1 MLGAVAREQVDNVM
15 TAEEQRYR
23 ERSLW
28 LDGVPEQLGPRPS
41 LSGDLDCDVAIV
53 GAGFTGLWSAYYL
66 KRAQPD
72 LRVAVLEAEIAGYG
86 PSGRNGGWVSSGIAA
101 SPHAYERKSDRSA
114 VIRATRETFNTVDE
128 IGEVAER
135 EGIECG
141 YLKAGMLTVAT
152 TAPQE
157 QRLNDSVRSSHEV
170 GMGADDLWLLGPAET
185 EEEAAI
191 NRVRLASFTPH
202 AARIDPARLVRGLAH
217 ACERLGVQIYE
228 RTRALE
234 AGPGSV
240 RCETG
245 TVRAEIVLRATEAY
259 TSTLHGSSRNYLPLY
274 SLMIA
279 TEPLPDEAWEEFRWN
294 DGLLIG
300 DRHHLFFYAQRTS
313 DGRIAIGG
321 RGAPYR
327 LGRPVD
333 ERNERNDGVRTRLET
348 ALRWNF
354 PIASDVEIT
363 HHWGGPLAVPRDWS
377 MSISFDR
384 SSGFGFAGGYVG
396 HGVVAANISGRT
408 LADLALGRDTDLVTL
423 PWVGHRS
430 RKWEPEPLRY
440 LASTAIVHTLGSAD
454 RAEDRRGKRA
464 WRTLFTSP
472 FMPPQ

>member
-1 MLGAVAREQVDNVM
+1 MLGAVAREQVQDISSG
-15 TAEEQRYR
+15 AEDRYR
-23 ERSLW
+23 ARSLW
-28 LDGVPEQLGPRPS
+28 LDQLAEPLTPRPS
-41 LSGDLDCDVAIV
+41 LPGDLDCDVAIV

-66 KRAQPD
+66 KRHQPD
-72 LRVAVLEAEIAGYG
+72 LRVVVLEAEVAGYG

-101 SPHAYERKSDRSA
+101 SPRAYERKSDRSA
-114 VIRATRETFNTVDE
+114 VIRATRETFNSVGE
-128 IGEVAER
+128 IGEVVDR
-135 EGIECG
+135 EGIDCG
-141 YLKAGMLTVAT
+141 YLRAGMLTVAT

-157 QRLNDSVRSSHEV
+157 QRLRDSTRASHEV
-170 GMGADDLWLLGPAET
+170 GMGADDIWLLGPTET
-185 EEEAAI
+185 EELAAV
-191 NRVRLASFTPH
+191 NRVRLASYSPH
-202 AARIDPARLVRGLAH
+202 AARVDPGRLVRGLART
-217 ACERLGVQIYE
+217 CERLGVQIYE

-234 AGPGSV
+234 AGPGAV
-240 RCETG
+240 RCESG
-245 TVRAEIVLRATEAY
+245 TVRAGIVLRATEAY
-259 TSTLHGSSRNYLPLY
+259 TTDLHGSSRNYLPLY

-279 TEPLPDEAWEEFRWN
+279 TEPLPDEAWERHHWN

-300 DRHHLFFYAQRTS
+300 DRHHLFFYAQRTP

-327 LGRPVD
+327 LGRPID
-333 ERNERNDGVRTRLET
+333 ERNERNDAVRTRLET

-354 PIASDVEIT
+354 PIAADARVT

-396 HGVVAANISGRT
+396 HGVVASNISGRT
-408 LADLALGRDTDLVTL
+408 LADLALGRDSDLVSL

-440 LASTAIVHTLGSAD
+440 LASTAIVRTLGSAD
-454 RAEDRRGKRA
+454 RAEDRRGRRA
-464 WRTLFTSP
+464 LRTVFTSP

>member
-1 MLGAVAREQVDNVM
+1 MGDES
-15 TAEEQRYR
+15 RYR
-23 ERSLW
+23 ARSLW
-28 LDGVPEQLGPRPS
+28 LDQVPEPLTPRAALP
-41 LSGDLDCDVAIV
+41 GDLSCDVAIV

-66 KRAQPD
+66 KRLQPD
-72 LRVAVLEAEIAGYG
+72 LRVVVLEAEVAGYG
-86 PSGRNGGWVSSGIAA
+86 PSGRNGGWASSGISA
-101 SPHAYERKSDRSA
+101 SPRAYERKSDRQA
-114 VIRATRETFNTVDE
+114 VLRATRETFNTVDE

-135 EGIECG
+135 EGIDCG

-157 QRLNDSVRSSHEV
+157 QRLADSTRASREV
-170 GMGADDLWLLGPAET
+170 GMTDEDLWMLGPAET
-185 EEEAAI
+185 AELAAV
-191 NRVRLASFTPH
+191 NRVRTGSYTPH
-202 AARIDPARLVRGLAH
+202 AARVDPARLVRGLAH
-217 ACERLGVQIYE
+217 ACERLGVEIYE
-228 RTRALE
+228 RTRALDV
-234 AGPGSV
+234 GPGSV
-240 RCETG
+240 RCEHG
-245 TVRAEIVLRATEAY
+245 TVRADIVLRATEAY

-279 TEPLPDEAWEEFRWN
+279 TEPLPDEAWEKHRWN

-300 DRHHLFFYAQRTS
+300 DRHHLFFYAQRTT

-327 LGRPVD
+327 LGRPID
-333 ERNERNDGVRTRLET
+333 ERNERNDAVRTRLET

-354 PIASDVEIT
+354 PIAEGVRVT

-384 SSGFGFAGGYVG
+384 ASGFGFAGGYVG

-408 LADLALGRDTDLVTL
+408 LADLALGRETDLVSL

-454 RAEDRRGKRA
+454 RAEDRRGRRA
-464 WRTLFTSP
+464 YRTLFTSP